1 MLYTY
6 ETREENSVVK
16 DKRRKGSDVKIY
28 LDVIWLL
35 NFCFDSLLL
44 LLTAFILKRH
54 VKKRRVIFGAF
65 IGSSIVLF
73 MFTPISPFVEHP
85 AGKLAFSVVIVL
97 VTFGFKR
104 FRFFFQNL
112 FSFYFATFL
121 MGGGIIGAHSLL
133 QTRSVMQHGVMITNQ
148 TGFGDPVSWMFIVAG
163 FPAIWFFSK
172 KRIEDIETKT
182 IQYEERV
189 RLQADIGG
197 QTLHAKGLVDSGNQ
211 LYDPLT
217 KTPVM
222 IIHIDKLE
230 SILGE
235 KETHLIRS
243 FSPLEVIDQFDDS
256 FRYLDKIR
264 LIPYRGVGQD
274 NQFLLCLK
282 PDHVT
287 IYTKDEMIAADKC
300 LIGIST
306 AALSADGEFDAII
319 HPKMLSGKA
328 VKHVS

>member
-1 MLYTY
+1 MQ
-6 ETREENSVVK
+6 E
-16 DKRRKGSDVKIY
+16 RKESDVKIY

-35 NFCFDSLLL
+35 NFCFDALLL

-54 VKKRRVIFGAF
+54 VKKRRLIGGAF
-65 IGSSIVLF
+65 IGSSIVLL
-73 MFTPISPFVEHP
+73 MFTPFSPIVEHP
-85 AGKLAFSVVIVL
+85 AGKLAFSVVIVM

-104 FRFFFQNL
+104 FRYFFQNL

-133 QTRSVMQHGVMITNQ
+133 QSHSVVRNGVMITNQ
-148 TGFGDPVSWMFIVAG
+148 TGFGDPISWLFIVAG
-163 FPAIWFFSK
+163 FPALWFFSK
-172 KRIEDIETKT
+172 RRIDDIETKN

-189 RLQADIGG
+189 SVQADLGG
-197 QTLHAKGLVDSGNQ
+197 QMLHVRGLIDSGNQ

-222 IIHIDKLE
+222 IIYIDKLE
-230 SILGE
+230 PIFGAA
-235 KETHLIRS
+235 ETMIIRNTD
-243 FSPLEVIDQFDDS
+243 PLEAIEQLDDS
-256 FRYLDKIR
+256 FRFLDKMR
-264 LIPYRGVGQD
+264 LIPYRGVGQQ
-274 NQFLLCLK
+274 NQFLLCIK

-287 IYTKDEMIAADKC
+287 IMTKEEMVSADKC

-306 AALSADGEFDAII
+306 TKLSADGEFDAII

-328 VKHVS
+328 IKHVS